1 MKPREAFLKFA
12 IPSLSTSA
20 PRRGTA
26 LILSPAPFAHP
37 LGDGSA
43 GQPGLQAAERH
54 GECWSDSALT
64 GSSSIW
70 GPRLPGGGRGGGD
83 DREMSSALR
92 AGTRLTALFTSL
104 RPAVGLGS
112 RAGAGRQI
120 AGSQRSKVVAGEGRV
135 EGGSMMGRLEGV
147 WI

>member
-1 MKPREAFLKFA
+1 M
-12 IPSLSTSA
+12 
-20 PRRGTA
+20 
-26 LILSPAPFAHP
+26 
-37 LGDGSA
+37 
-43 GQPGLQAAERH
+43 
-54 GECWSDSALT
+54 
-64 GSSSIW
+64 
-70 GPRLPGGGRGGGD
+70 GGD

-135 EGGSMMGRLEGV
+135 EEGSMMGRLEGV
-147 WI
+147 WIGMSRACLAGTLASASPNWLTLSKLLTSFTLNFCNY